1 MTPEEIRALDGRV
14 CEFAGIPRER
24 RFDSKNLRDPKD
36 RAEIKAARSEMIY
49 PPVLTEWGAAGRLMD
64 ALHKKGHKPCIM
76 GGQDGNFAGFVYY
89 QDEESDWAR
98 IKRVHPSGPMA
109 LVLAVNELTPI
120 ENTEK

>member
-1 MTPEEIRALDGRV
+1 MINKNKLRKL
-14 CEFAGIPRER
+14 REYER
-24 RFDSKNLRDPKD
+24 NRKINMLRYGPDFPDHPKD

-49 PPVLTEWGAAGRLMD
+49 PPVSTEWGAAGRLMD